1 MIRVSRL
8 PSGLAVCESSVRGSF
23 SFISKTLGQLKA
35 EECGVRICILENDSG
50 DRVRHI
56 GLGWA
61 ELVRKPLLSSQ
72 QELMRGVLCT
82 GVPSSTVTA
91 SCEWSCHVTLPASH
105 HPAQCSE
112 QVSYYP
118 LCHGSQLASR
128 ARRGASVRFTSS
140 LLPDHLKSLCLHQPA
155 EFLAAPC

>member
-1 MIRVSRL
+1 MYKHVMALGERKLSALAGASWPQAQWLGAGLCASGRLVVKTSLSCSCWRPSCRLVWVWDFLVIRVSRL

-61 ELVRKPLLSSQ
+61 ELPCSKAVISAGADEGSPLY
-72 QELMRGVLCT
+72 
-82 GVPSSTVTA
+82 
-91 SCEWSCHVTLPASH
+91 WSPFFHRHC
-105 HPAQCSE
+105 
-112 QVSYYP
+112 
-118 LCHGSQLASR
+118 
-128 ARRGASVRFTSS
+128 
-140 LLPDHLKSLCLHQPA
+140 LL
-155 EFLAAPC
+155 